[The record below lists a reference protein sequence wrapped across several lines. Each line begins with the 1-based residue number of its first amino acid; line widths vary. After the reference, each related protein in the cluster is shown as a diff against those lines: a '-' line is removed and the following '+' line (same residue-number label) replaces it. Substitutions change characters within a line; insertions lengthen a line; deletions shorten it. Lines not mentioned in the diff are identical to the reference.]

1 MNRLSEL
8 DPIRPE
14 LEKWIE
20 DTAQKMGDSVI
31 CLSIF
36 TKDYKRAIDSLL
48 QFAVA
53 SMMDKPLYLLAPD
66 NVTIPEH
73 VKKIASAIEF
83 YTEGDDK
90 SFQEASRRL
99 LATAQARG
107 FSA

>member
-1 MNRLSEL
+1 MNRLNEL

-20 DTAQKMGDSVI
+20 GTAQKMGDSAI

-36 TKDYKRAIDSLL
+36 TKDYKKGIDSLL

-53 SMMDKPLYLLAPD
+53 VMLDKPIYLLAPD

-73 VKKIASAIEF
+73 IKKIASSIEV
-83 YTEGDDK
+83 YKEGDGQG
-90 SFQEASRRL
+90 FEAAAQRL
-99 LATAQARG
+99 LATAQSKG
-107 FSA
+107 FAA